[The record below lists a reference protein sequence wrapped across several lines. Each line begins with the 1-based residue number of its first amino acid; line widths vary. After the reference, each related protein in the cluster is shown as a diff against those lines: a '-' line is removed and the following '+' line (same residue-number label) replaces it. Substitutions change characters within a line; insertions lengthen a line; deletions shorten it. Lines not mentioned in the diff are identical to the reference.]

1 MPESRAIGYVP
12 EPLQPP
18 GRSPTA
24 NRQGAAAMAET
35 RSETDERLLQ
45 WLRDAHA
52 MEKQAET
59 MLNGMEERIE
69 HYPQLRKRLAQHLKE
84 TQHQAQRLDDALGR
98 LGTSSSTLKD
108 TAASMT
114 TMLQNLMTSMAGDEV
129 MKGVLAG
136 YTFEHYEIG
145 SYRILIAAAETLGDK
160 DTARICRENLREEED
175 MAQWLSQNID
185 QLTAEYFEREE
196 HGSERAKR

>member
-1 MPESRAIGYVP
+1 
-12 EPLQPP
+12 
-18 GRSPTA
+18 
-24 NRQGAAAMAET
+24 MAET

-59 MLNGMEERIE
+59 MLHGMEERIE
-69 HYPQLRKRLAQHLKE
+69 HYPSLRKRLAQHLKE

-98 LGTSSSTLKD
+98 LGTSSSALKD

-114 TMLQNLMTSMAGDEV
+114 TMVQNLMTSMAGDEV

-160 DTARICRENLREEED
+160 NTARICRENLREEED
-175 MAQWLSQNID
+175 MAQWLSRNID
-185 QLTAEYFEREE
+185 QITAEYLEREE
-196 HGSERAKR
+196 RGSERAKR

>member
-1 MPESRAIGYVP
+1 MRMPWRNRPRPCSTEW
-12 EPLQPP
+12 
-18 GRSPTA
+18 RS
-24 NRQGAAAMAET
+24 G
-35 RSETDERLLQ
+35 SSIIL
-45 WLRDAHA
+45 
-52 MEKQAET
+52 
-59 MLNGMEERIE
+59 
-69 HYPQLRKRLAQHLKE
+69 QLRKRLALHLKE

-98 LGTSSSTLKD
+98 LGTSSSALKD

-196 HGSERAKR
+196 RGSERAKR

>member
-1 MPESRAIGYVP
+1 
-12 EPLQPP
+12 
-18 GRSPTA
+18 
-24 NRQGAAAMAET
+24 MAET
-35 RSETDERLLQ
+35 RSETDERLQQ

-59 MLNGMEERIE
+59 MLHGMEERIE
-69 HYPQLRKRLAQHLKE
+69 HYPSLRKRLAQHLKE

-98 LGTSSSTLKD
+98 LGTSSSALKD

-160 DTARICRENLREEED
+160 NTARICRENLREEED
-175 MAQWLSQNID
+175 MAQWLSRNID
-185 QLTAEYFEREE
+185 QITAEYLEREE
-196 HGSERAKR
+196 RGSERAKR